1 MLFVKKVHTVQWR
14 KGISDIESIWNWKF
28 KLDIKKLF
36 FPMFISPKDGILK
49 WLLTSGPIW
58 LAYEAH
64 IIQIDCYAFSTY
76 TDVEVAISSFNK
88 NMSDLNQGC

>member
-1 MLFVKKVHTVQWR
+1 
-14 KGISDIESIWNWKF
+14 
-28 KLDIKKLF
+28 
-36 FPMFISPKDGILK
+36 MFISPKDGILK
-49 WLLTSGPIW
+49 RLLTSGPIW

-76 TDVEVAISSFNK
+76 KDVEVAIAISSFNK